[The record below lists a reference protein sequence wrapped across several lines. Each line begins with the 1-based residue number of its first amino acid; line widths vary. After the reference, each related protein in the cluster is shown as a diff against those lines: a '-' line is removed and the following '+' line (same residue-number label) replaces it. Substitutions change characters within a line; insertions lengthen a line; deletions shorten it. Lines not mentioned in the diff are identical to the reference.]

1 LNTNKQVSI
10 QLALDGHSFSIQ
22 GATHA
27 AAGRKADGGQAT
39 GRLVTEKERAQ
50 KPISEAAHPEQQAL
64 QERMQIEVLTAKS
77 VLVPQVLFAPED
89 AASLLT
95 MQGVALTDEEVILT
109 ASDPQHNDA
118 VAVMAVPRTLQVYI
132 AEHYGDE
139 VRYTTPLL
147 HVPTVLEPTIYLCD
161 TGSLIYIKVYEPHLT
176 LAEVVAATD
185 ADVEFLL
192 HRLAMQLDAA
202 RFVVHLELRH
212 RNKQRAKSYKQYF
225 KKIVCV

>member
-1 LNTNKQVSI
+1 MNTNKQVSI

-27 AAGRKADGGQAT
+27 TQREVDGEQT
-39 GRLVTEKERAQ
+39 GNVLVTEKEQEQ
-50 KPISEAAHPEQQAL
+50 KPGLEAVYQEQQAL
-64 QERMQIEVLTAKS
+64 QEAVQIEVLTAKS
-77 VLVPQVLFAPED
+77 VLVPQVFFAPED

-118 VAVMAVPRTLQVYI
+118 VAVMAVPRTLQEYI

-147 HVPTVLEPTIYLCD
+147 HVPTVLEPTVYLCD

-176 LAEVVAATD
+176 LAEVIAATD
-185 ADVEFLL
+185 VDLEFLL
-192 HRLAMQLDAA
+192 HRLTMQLDVG
-202 RFVVHLELRH
+202 RYVLHLELRH